1 MRLTLPKLKL
11 EQQMVE
17 FDDWV
22 TPTLGEIKDSEKFST
37 ERKQICEALDALAGQ
52 TKCFATVEDSTP
64 VKIAESVVGHIADK
78 SLNDS
83 ADLLLG
89 VFSLLFLVT
98 GKSDNNCKC
107 QFPVYLRDVLKW
119 KSFPKTA
126 KSGGSYT
133 LCKTTL
139 PRVLDDTAIAKTV
152 ASLSLFPKEQKIL
165 LSTYLEFLLNEDVY
179 LRSLWALGNTYF
191 RLKPEG
197 LHEDFLMPMVVYR
210 VRGSVSASGG
220 HEPETVLRERLFEWG
235 LQPGVDFN
243 TTDMVVGKQKLQ
255 RKAKTRAYDFV
266 LPYKTPGWAARIFIQ
281 CQFYAGDSGS
291 VSHKNVDQIRA
302 TRDFT
307 KKTFK
312 NSLFAEYLDGAGY
325 FASLNG
331 DLRRILQ
338 MRDTHFFFQVR
349 SSAVK
354 LRAALQ
360 QIGFLTPL
368 EVVHAWALQGGS
380 ISRIRCALRDDGYA
394 SEEFDRVLAGGIE
407 RGAFSIANDTLQ
419 IADALRTVSRKYML
433 LDFIAIAG
441 KTLGKGQTKGT
452 LTVPGFGP
460 SFGVTLSA
468 IVDDVLP
475 NAGVFGT
482 EWSKG
487 GSVLKDIESL
497 VQSGWIEQR

>member
-1 MRLTLPKLKL
+1 ML
-11 EQQMVE
+11 E
-17 FDDWV
+17 FDEWI
-22 TPTLGEIKDSEKFST
+22 TPTLGEIKDSGKFSS
-37 ERKQICEALDALAGQ
+37 ERQQICEALDSLASK
-52 TKCFATVEDSTP
+52 TRCFATVEDSVP
-64 VKIAESVVGHIADK
+64 EKIAESVIGHIAGK
-78 SLNDS
+78 SLDDS
-83 ADLLLG
+83 ACLLQG

-107 QFPVYLRDVLKW
+107 QFPVFLRDTLKW
-119 KSFPKTA
+119 QSFPRAT
-126 KSGGSYT
+126 KSGSGNT
-133 LCKTTL
+133 LQKIDL
-139 PRVLDDTAIAKTV
+139 PRVLDDTVIAKTV
-152 ASLSLFPKEQKIL
+152 ASMTFFPKEQKIL
-165 LSTYLEFLLNEDVY
+165 LSTYLAFLLNEDVY
-179 LRSLWALGNTYF
+179 IRSLWALGNTYF
-191 RLKPEG
+191 RLKAEG

-220 HEPETVLRERLFEWG
+220 HEPEAMLRERLSEWG
-235 LQPGVDFN
+235 LQPGIDFN
-243 TTDMVVGKQKLQ
+243 TADVVVGKQILQ
-255 RKAKTRAYDFV
+255 KKAKTRAYDFV
-266 LPYKTPGWAARIFIQ
+266 LPYKTPGWDARIFIQ

-325 FASLNG
+325 FASLKG

-338 MRDTHFFFQVR
+338 MRDTHLFFQVR
-349 SSAVK
+349 SSSVK

-380 ISRIRCALRDDGYA
+380 VSRIRNAIVDDGYS
-394 SEEFDRVLAGGIE
+394 SEEFGRVLDDGIE
-407 RGAFSIANDTLQ
+407 RGAFSISNDLLQ
-419 IADALRTVSRKYML
+419 IADSLRTVSRKYML
-433 LDFIAIAG
+433 LDFIAITG
-441 KTLGKGQTKGT
+441 KTLGKGRKKGT

-475 NAGVFGT
+475 NAGVFGR
-482 EWSKG
+482 EWATG